1 MKLSSDTELHT
12 LVNSYYIDYGTY
24 GVLLATEGGINEY
37 LEQYWIDYQNETTK
51 VLPAIFFVFDKK
63 TWYESGTETGGTIA
77 ISNGKNGEGW
87 EVVGT
92 LDKDRSTG
100 GSTALSTHEAG
111 HFLGLRHPH
120 DGWSWKAFQEIDIG
134 EITYWL
140 WDYQATTMTYAI
152 NYPYFN
158 QMNKMQIYRG
168 QNLEYLNHTYFTIVE
183 AYTTLDTRGFNEIPS
198 EFQDVLGNI
207 YLEIVS
213 INDSFRI
220 YDYASALPYSKT
232 AAYYSD
238 QLLELANTLVVIPE
252 FAHISI
258 FLTTTMIIVTLS
270 LYISRRRK

>member
-63 TWYESGTETGGTIA
+63 TWYESGT
-77 ISNGKNGEGW
+77 
-87 EVVGT
+87 
-92 LDKDRSTG
+92 
-100 GSTALSTHEAG
+100 
-111 HFLGLRHPH
+111 
-120 DGWSWKAFQEIDIG
+120 
-134 EITYWL
+134 
-140 WDYQATTMTYAI
+140 MTYAI

-158 QMNKMQIYRG
+158 QMNKMQLYRG